1 MLKNLFDYT
10 KELLFPGKKQEPS
23 HYIRTP
29 KIIDRDEHGIDR
41 RQVSVEALRTIRNL
55 QREGYK
61 AYVVGGAVRDL
72 LLGVRPK
79 DFDVVTDATPEQI
92 KRCQRRAIIIGKR
105 FRLVHVLFGKE
116 VIECSTFRALEGAG
130 VRKDRFGRVV
140 SDNVFGEMWEDAAR
154 RDFTINA
161 LYYDPTT
168 EQVIDYH
175 NGMQDIL
182 QGIVRMI
189 GEPAE
194 RYREDPVRMLRAV
207 RIASKLKFDIEPKT
221 LEPIPELRPLLA
233 NVPQPR
239 LFDEAIKL
247 LTCGQAV
254 KCMER
259 LRALNLYRHVIPLLE
274 VALNETNGEKF
285 LALAMKRTDER
296 IAIGKKVSPSFLF
309 ATLLWP
315 LTQRIFNERIARG
328 EGQVPAMAAAGRQVL
343 QQQCSRLQI
352 QARFVDDILTIWILQ
367 IKLLRRG
374 SKSAMGL
381 LHIPKFRAGYDFMLL
396 RSQFDFVDKS
406 IVDWWTKFQEVADDE
421 RMEMIRQ
428 QADENAKNRKAK
440 KGEPKKPSKAQVK
453 RKLMQEA
460 DDWQQMRDMSTIVDD
475 WVEDVE
481 DIEPQEMPQVVQPAT
496 TKRRVTKKAKQ
507 QPALIQ
513 KPRTSRSLNQE
524 KVLDE
529 APKADD
535 LPAAKEKEV
544 VNTVEVPEAPSER
557 LEDDCV
563 TLINDIESLPPKPT
577 RRRRTRRKPQSAK
590 ETSGEA

>member
-10 KELLFPGKKQEPS
+10 KELFFPGKKQEPS

-29 KIIDRDEHGIDR
+29 KIIDRDQHGIDR

-116 VIECSTFRALEGAG
+116 IIECSTFRALEGAG

-182 QGIVRMI
+182 QGVVRMI
-189 GEPAE
+189 GEPAK

-221 LEPIPELRPLLA
+221 LEPISQLCSLLA
-233 NVPQPR
+233 NVPQAR

-254 KCMER
+254 ACMEK
-259 LRALNLYRHVIPLLE
+259 LRSLNLYRHVIPLLE
-274 VALNETNGEKF
+274 VALNEANGEKF

-315 LTQRIFNERIARG
+315 LTERIFNERIARG

-381 LHIPKFRAGYDFMLL
+381 LHVPKFRAGYDFMLL
-396 RSQFDFVDKS
+396 RSQLDFVDTS
-406 IVDWWTKFQEVADDE
+406 IVDWWTKFQEVGDDE

-428 QADENAKNRKAK
+428 QADENAKNRKAR

-460 DDWQQMRDMSTIVDD
+460 DDWKQMRDVSAVIDDWVDD
-475 WVEDVE
+475 VEDVE
-481 DIEPQEMPQVVQPAT
+481 PQESLQESEPVVLKRRT
-496 TKRRVTKKAKQ
+496 TKKDSQRS
-507 QPALIQ
+507 ALTQ
-513 KPRTSRSLNQE
+513 KPRKSCLLTQENALEEVLVVESLQTVDVKESTSTANFADAESLQE
-524 KVLDE
+524 DTI
-529 APKADD
+529 A
-535 LPAAKEKEV
+535 
-544 VNTVEVPEAPSER
+544 
-557 LEDDCV
+557 
-563 TLINDIESLPPKPT
+563 LIDDIEAFPPKPSRC
-577 RRRRTRRKPQSAK
+577 RRLPRKVQSAK
-590 ETSGEA
+590 ETL